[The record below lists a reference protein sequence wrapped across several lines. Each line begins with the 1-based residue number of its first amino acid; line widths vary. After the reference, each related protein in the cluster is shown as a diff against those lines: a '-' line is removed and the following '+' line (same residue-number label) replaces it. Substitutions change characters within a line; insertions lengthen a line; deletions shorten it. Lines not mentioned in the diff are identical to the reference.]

1 MGKESTSNAGATG
14 VTGSIPR
21 LGRSPGEGNGDPLQ
35 YSSLENPMDS
45 EPGRKQ
51 PFLRWMPDGLE
62 SFEEP
67 LHMTAGNPTARHTEM
82 KIMEHL
88 IQE

>member
-1 MGKESTSNAGATG
+1 
-14 VTGSIPR
+14 
-21 LGRSPGEGNGDPLQ
+21 
-35 YSSLENPMDS
+35 MDS

>member
-1 MGKESTSNAGATG
+1 MGLILG
-14 VTGSIPR
+14 